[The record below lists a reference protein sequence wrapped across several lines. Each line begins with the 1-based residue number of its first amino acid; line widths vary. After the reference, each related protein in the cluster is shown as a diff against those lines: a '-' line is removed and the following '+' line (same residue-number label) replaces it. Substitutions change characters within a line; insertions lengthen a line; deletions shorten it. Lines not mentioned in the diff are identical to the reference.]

1 MNTELPSFLRS
12 LEIRPPMPHNSP
24 TIRLLAAFSLTAAT
38 FGCGSS
44 TSTTPTQSETVG
56 SEDALLG
63 AGDVFEVRVYGEKEL
78 SGEYR
83 VGPDGSVDY
92 PFVGKV
98 EVKGMAPSDVSKRI
112 ADLLREGD
120 YLRSPQVSVFVK
132 EYTSKRISVSGAVG
146 KDGTFPITSGL
157 TVVQA
162 ISLAGGFTPLASQND
177 VVVTRRIDGKLKR
190 YHIRVEDISEG
201 RADDFVLQAGDI
213 IYVPERLF

>member
-1 MNTELPSFLRS
+1 
-12 LEIRPPMPHNSP
+12 MPR
-24 TIRLLAAFSLTAAT
+24 RLLSIRFLVLSALSAMAL
-38 FGCGSS
+38 GCGGEAH
-44 TSTTPTQSETVG
+44 TTPAPTETVG

-92 PFVGKV
+92 PFVGRV
-98 EVKGMAPSDVSKRI
+98 EVKGLSPSDVSKRI
-112 ADLLREGD
+112 AEQLRQGD

-132 EYTSKRISVSGAVG
+132 EYASKRITVSGAVG
-146 KDGTFPITSGL
+146 KDGNFPITPGL
-157 TVVQA
+157 TLVQA

-177 VVVTRRIDGKLKR
+177 VAVTRRVDGKLKR
-190 YHIRVEDISEG
+190 YRIRVEDISEG
-201 RADDFVLQAGDI
+201 RADDFILQAGDI